1 MPKTYTLRDF
11 GPEFEALLTRV
22 DSTLRDGNEDCT
34 LQFDSPKIAT
44 QLRFRCYTY
53 FKCLKSSPVRP
64 DLVAMC
70 DSLSIRVAGS
80 ALVFYR
86 RNDDATSAALRSA
99 LGLDRLNPT
108 ANVTPSVDSPLTTNL
123 NALARIRSGKGS

>member
-1 MPKTYTLRDF
+1 VPKIYSLRDF
-11 GPEFEALLTRV
+11 GPEFESLLTRA
-22 DSTLRDGNEDCT
+22 DHTLCSGSEDYT
-34 LQFDSPKIAT
+34 IQFDSPKIAA
-44 QLRFRCYTY
+44 QLRFRCYAY
-53 FKCLKSSPVRP
+53 FKCLKNSAARP

-70 DSLSIRVAGS
+70 DSLSIRIAGS

-108 ANVTPSVDSPLTTNL
+108 ANTTERPASPLDSNL
-123 NALARIRSGKGS
+123 NALARIRAAKG